1 MTMTREEN
9 LRGMGMVVINTAF
22 VLQLSWIPVIF
33 FLEGA
38 EWVTAGVAVGV
49 HRFALAYMAAAPL
62 AYGARRWF
70 NGDRAEVLTPWL
82 VRLQIPLLFI
92 AGLIYGVERFIPH
105 VSLPVIGGMLAA
117 GVVIALYG
125 VAMRREGAATA

>member
-1 MTMTREEN
+1 MTREDN

-38 EWVTAGVAVGV
+38 EWVSAGVAVGI
-49 HRFALAYMAAAPL
+49 HRFGLFYIVAAPL

-70 NGDRAEVLTPWL
+70 EGDRAEVLTPWL
-82 VRLQIPLLFI
+82 LRLQLPLTVVG
-92 AGLIYGVERFIPH
+92 GLIYGLEKAGVPIR
-105 VSLPVIGGMLAA
+105 LPLIGGMMAA
-117 GVVIALYG
+117 GVMLALYG
-125 VAMRREGAATA
+125 IALRREGALAN